1 MFRLLFDK
9 FFTTRGRSSRKEY
22 VTKVFIIFV
31 IFIFAIYTKDYIDSR
46 DDKLAIYSLFL
57 IVILMYLAIIQYF
70 PLCIRRLHDLNA
82 SGWYVLL
89 TFVPF
94 GQLLILWLMFK
105 KGTESPNKYGPPP
118 EY

>member
-1 MFRLLFDK
+1 MRK
-9 FFTTRGRSSRKEY
+9 NIFFIKGRSNKREY
-22 VTKVFIIFV
+22 CLSI
-31 IFIFAIYTKDYIDSR
+31 
-46 DDKLAIYSLFL
+46 SLFIL
-57 IVILMYLAIIQYF
+57 IVIFRIYYIDQFRGIDKSTFVVMLNIITALFLFLWILQYF
-70 PLCIRRLHDLNA
+70 PLSIRRLHDLNA

-105 KGTESPNKYGPPP
+105 KGTTGPNKYGPPP

>member
-1 MFRLLFDK
+1 MFRLLFYK

-22 VTKVFIIFV
+22 ITKTFIVFV

-46 DDKLAIYSLFL
+46 DDNLSIYSLFF
-57 IVILMYLAIIQYF
+57 IVISMYLAIIQYF
-70 PLCIRRLHDLNA
+70 PLAIRRLHDLNA

-105 KGTESPNKYGPPP
+105 KGTDGPNKYGPPP
-118 EY
+118 EH